1 MASLIDLESIYFR
14 TLEACAPERLVQ
26 HVLRRDFP
34 RAVVA
39 IGKCGGAL
47 LDGVGDFSEAFAA
60 IPEEY
65 PAPHLRMRSTAG
77 SHPRDRRR
85 HARIARGGHPEITA
99 ESFAAGREM
108 VDFVDR
114 HEDVLFLISGGG
126 SACVEMPLESWFD
139 ERDLIEVN
147 ARLLAAGLPI
157 GEMNCVRKHLS
168 AIKGGRLA
176 ARVRGRSVT
185 LIYSDVSTGALAD
198 VASGPTLSDPT
209 SKQDAIA
216 ILNRIGGC
224 DRIVTR
230 LADDR
235 CPETVKKV
243 ANSRVELIADNG
255 TLTDAAAKI
264 ATDIGSVPVLW
275 EKQIES
281 DVEAAAQAL
290 AVRAR
295 ELREREV
302 LIAGGEPTVV
312 RRGDG
317 KGGRCSELAVRL
329 ALAAHDLSI
338 TALFGSS
345 DGLDGNSGVAA
356 VAITLPVRVDRS
368 TAEKELARSNALAA
382 AQSIGRAITM
392 VPTGNNLRDL
402 YLLARS

>member
-14 TLEACAPERLVQ
+14 VLEACAPERLVRR
-26 HVLRRDFP
+26 VLRSDFP
-34 RAVVA
+34 RTVVA
-39 IGKCGGAL
+39 IGKCAGAL
-47 LDGVGDFSEAFAA
+47 LDGLGDFSEAFAA
-60 IPEEY
+60 IPAGY
-65 PAPHLRMRSTAG
+65 PAPHLRMRTTAG
-77 SHPRDRRR
+77 SHPRDRHR

-108 VDFVDR
+108 LDFVDA

-126 SACVEMPLESWFD
+126 SACVELPLEPWFE

-147 ARLLAAGLPI
+147 ARLLGAGLPI

-176 ARVRGRSVT
+176 ARVRGQSVT

-198 VASGPTLSDPT
+198 VASGPTLPDPT

-216 ILNRIGGC
+216 ILQRVGGC

-230 LADDR
+230 LADER
-235 CPETVKKV
+235 CPETVKHV
-243 ANSRVELIADNG
+243 ANSRVELVADNV
-255 TLTDAAAKI
+255 TLTEAAAEI
-264 ATDIGSVPVLW
+264 AADIGYVPVRW
-275 EKQIES
+275 EKQIDS
-281 DVEAAAQAL
+281 DVESAAQAL

-329 ALAAHDLSI
+329 ALAAHDLSL

-356 VAITLPVRVDRS
+356 VALTLPVRIDRRA
-368 TAEKELARSNALAA
+368 AENELARSNALAV
-382 AQSIGRAITM
+382 AQSLGRVIAM